1 MKGLVIWVKKK
12 KRGIPPVAI
21 ALVIGLIMV
30 VVFIIGKI
38 IEKNTPSKTYVS
50 EDDIKQMYYLSG
62 DDSEIAIVMQDAIVE
77 NKAYMQDGTVYLE
90 YNFVKSN
97 INSRFYW
104 DNNENILI
112 YTTPDNVIK
121 ADVGSSEYYDV
132 KSRNSVDYVV
142 VKTDGSNVY
151 IAADYVKMYSNMKYE
166 YYTDPAR
173 IYVTYKWGTQDTYS
187 VK

>member
-1 MKGLVIWVKKK
+1 MKGLVIRVKKK

-30 VVFIIGKI
+30 VAFIIGKI

-97 INSRFYW
+97 INSRF
-104 DNNENILI
+104 
-112 YTTPDNVIK
+112 
-121 ADVGSSEYYDV
+121 
-132 KSRNSVDYVV
+132 
-142 VKTDGSNVY
+142 
-151 IAADYVKMYSNMKYE
+151 
-166 YYTDPAR
+166 
-173 IYVTYKWGTQDTYS
+173 
-187 VK
+187 